1 MTFASESDRLSISDR
16 KEVNMTT
23 INGTDLAKIA
33 YGMSQMA
40 RTHKDDLIANNLA
53 RVSEKVAAYGAAWAG
68 EPLTKVD
75 MAVVKYY
82 LANAK

>member
-1 MTFASESDRLSISDR
+1 
-16 KEVNMTT
+16 
-23 INGTDLAKIA
+23 
-33 YGMSQMA
+33 MSQMA

>member
-1 MTFASESDRLSISDR
+1 ME

-23 INGTDLAKIA
+23 INGTNLAKIA

-53 RVSEKVAAYGAAWAG
+53 RVSEKVSAIGANWAG
-68 EPLTKVD
+68 KPLDKID
-75 MAVVKYY
+75 MMVVKYY
-82 LANAK
+82 LANKA